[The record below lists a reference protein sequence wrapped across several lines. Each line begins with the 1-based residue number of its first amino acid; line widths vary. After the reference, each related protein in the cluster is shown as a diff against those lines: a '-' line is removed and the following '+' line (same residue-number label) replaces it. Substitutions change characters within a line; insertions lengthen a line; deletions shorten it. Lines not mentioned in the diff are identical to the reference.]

1 MKHIEKKI
9 LMLLSVVVL
18 AAGCIKED
26 LDDCW
31 NVSLYFQYLADGDKD
46 VLAQYVDKV
55 YLFVYNEADE
65 LVAKESYNQDELINF
80 QATPHF
86 RLMPGRYRT
95 VVVGN
100 AYDQTVVVNEASGD
114 YDHIYIQH
122 PNWGTDEV
130 VEGHDHN
137 YIGDAYFEIGADKLV
152 RDTVTMESA
161 HVNVEV
167 EIKGAYMGTKA
178 DNGGYTLVFENSN
191 AQTSFK
197 NEVNPG
203 AQGNCYPELFYDE
216 ATGFDEATGLL
227 KTQDLALFRM
237 DGDGCCNHLMKLMD
251 AEGKV
256 VAEKDIDEYIEENKI
271 DITKA
276 EVTLRIGIEF
286 TQLGPVQIHIPDWEI
301 VDVTPEL

>member
-1 MKHIEKKI
+1 
-9 LMLLSVVVL
+9 MLLSVVVL

-31 NVSLYFQYLADGDKD
+31 NVSLYFQYLADGNKD
-46 VLAQYVDKV
+46 VLSQYVEKV
-55 YLFVYNEADE
+55 DLYVYDE
-65 LVAKESYNQDELINF
+65 EDALVAEESYNQDELINF

-86 RLMPGRYRT
+86 RLMPGRYRV

-100 AYDQTVVVNEASGD
+100 AYDRTAVVNKESGD
-114 YDHIYIQH
+114 YDRIYIQH

-191 AQTSFK
+191 AQTSFE
-197 NEVNPG
+197 N
-203 AQGNCYPELFYDE
+203 
-216 ATGFDEATGLL
+216 
-227 KTQDLALFRM
+227 LFRM

-286 TQLGPVQIHIPDWEI
+286 TQLGPVEIHIPDWEI

>member
-31 NVSLYFQYLADGDKD
+31 NVSLYFQYLADGNKD
-46 VLAQYVDKV
+46 VLSQYVEKV
-55 YLFVYNEADE
+55 DLYVYDE
-65 LVAKESYNQDELINF
+65 EDALVAEESYNQDELINF

-86 RLMPGRYRT
+86 RLMPGRYRV

-100 AYDQTVVVNEASGD
+100 AYDRTAVVNKESGD
-114 YDHIYIQH
+114 YDRIYIQH

-191 AQTSFK
+191 AQTSFE
-197 NEVNPG
+197 NEVNPE
-203 AQGNCYPELFYDE
+203 AQGTCCPPLVY
-216 ATGFDEATGLL
+216 DEATGLL

-237 DGDGCCNHLMKLMD
+237 DEHCDHVLKLID
-251 AEGKV
+251 AEGNVRKTV
-256 VAEKDIDEYIEENKI
+256 DIDKYIEENKI

-276 EVTLRIGIEF
+276 EATLRIGFEIKHLE
-286 TQLGPVQIHIPDWEI
+286 VDIYVPDWEI
-301 VDVTPEL
+301 VDVTPGL

>member
-1 MKHIEKKI
+1 MKHIEKMI

-46 VLAQYVDKV
+46 VLSQYVEKV
-55 YLFVYNEADE
+55 DLYVYDE
-65 LVAKESYNQDELINF
+65 GDALVARESYNQDELINF

-86 RLMPGRYRT
+86 RLMPGRYRV

-100 AYDQTVVVNEASGD
+100 AYGQTAVVNEESGD
-114 YDHIYIQH
+114 YDRTYIQH

-130 VEGHDHN
+130 VTGHDHN
-137 YIGDAYFEIGADKLV
+137 YMGDKYFEIGADKLV

-161 HVNVEV
+161 HINVEV

-178 DNGGYTLVFENSN
+178 DNGGYTLVFEHSN
-191 AQTSFK
+191 AQTSFE
-197 NEVNPG
+197 NEVNAE
-203 AQGNCYPELFYDE
+203 AQGTCCPPLVYDE
-216 ATGFDEATGLL
+216 ETGLL
-227 KTQDLALFRM
+227 RTDRLALFRM
-237 DGDGCCNHLMKLMD
+237 DGDGCCEHVMKLMD

-256 VAEKDIDEYIEENKI
+256 VAEKDIDEYIRENGI

-276 EVTLRIGIEF
+276 EATLRIGIEF
-286 TQLGPVQIHIPDWEI
+286 THLGVEIKIPDWEI
-301 VDVTPEL
+301 VDVTPEF

>member
-31 NVSLYFQYLADGDKD
+31 NVSLYFQYLADGNKD
-46 VLAQYVDKV
+46 VLSQYVEKV
-55 YLFVYNEADE
+55 DLYVYDE
-65 LVAKESYNQDELINF
+65 EDALVAEESYNQDELINF

-86 RLMPGRYRT
+86 RLMPGRYRV

-100 AYDQTVVVNEASGD
+100 AYDRTAVVNKESGD
-114 YDHIYIQH
+114 YDRIYIQH

-191 AQTSFK
+191 AQTSFE
-197 NEVNPG
+197 NEVNPE
-203 AQGNCYPELFYDE
+203 AQGTCCPPLVY
-216 ATGFDEATGLL
+216 DEATGLL

-237 DGDGCCNHLMKLMD
+237 DGDGCCNHLMKLMN

-286 TQLGPVQIHIPDWEI
+286 TQLGPVEIHIPDWEI

>member
-9 LMLLSVVVL
+9 WMLLTVAVL

-26 LDDCW
+26 LGDCW

-46 VLAQYVDKV
+46 VLSQYVEKV
-55 YLFVYNEADE
+55 DLYVYDERDE
-65 LVAKESYNQDELINF
+65 LVGQESYYQDELINF

-86 RLMPGRYRT
+86 RLEPGRYR
-95 VVVGN
+95 VVTVGN
-100 AYDQTVVVNEASGD
+100 AYGQTAVVNEESGD

-122 PNWGTDEV
+122 PNWGTDDV
-130 VEGHDHN
+130 VTGHDHN
-137 YIGDAYFEIGADKLV
+137 YIGDCYFEIGADKLV

-161 HVNVEV
+161 HINVEV
-167 EIKGAYMGTKA
+167 EIKGLNLNTKA
-178 DNGGYTLVFENSN
+178 VEGYTLVFENSN
-191 AQTSFK
+191 AQTSFE

-216 ATGFDEATGLL
+216 ATGLV
-227 KTQDLALFRM
+227 KTQDLALFRL
-237 DGDGCCNHLMKLMD
+237 DDQCEHVMKLMN

-256 VAEKDIDEYIEENKI
+256 VAEKDIDEYIRENEI

-276 EVTLRIGIEF
+276 EATLRIGIEF
-286 TQLGPVQIHIPDWEI
+286 THLGVEIKLPDWEI
-301 VDVTPEL
+301 VDVTPEF

>member
-31 NVSLYFQYLADGDKD
+31 NVSLYFQYLADGNKD
-46 VLAQYVDKV
+46 VLSQYVEKV
-55 YLFVYNEADE
+55 DLYVYDE
-65 LVAKESYNQDELINF
+65 EDALVAEESYNQDELINF

-86 RLMPGRYRT
+86 RLMPGRYRV

-100 AYDQTVVVNEASGD
+100 AYDRTAVVNKESGD
-114 YDHIYIQH
+114 YDRIYIQH

-191 AQTSFK
+191 AQTSFE

-216 ATGFDEATGLL
+216 ATGLV
-227 KTQDLALFRM
+227 KTQDLALFRL
-237 DGDGCCNHLMKLMD
+237 DDQCEHVMKLVED
-251 AEGKV
+251 ATGKELAIV
-256 VAEKDIDEYIEENKI
+256 DVDQFIAENKLE
-271 DITKA
+271 A
-276 EVTLRIGIEF
+276 EVAKSEATLRIGIEF
-286 TQLGPVQIHIPDWEI
+286 TPVGVTIKIPDWEI
-301 VDVTPEL
+301 VDVKPEF

>member
-9 LMLLSVVVL
+9 WMLLTVAVL

-26 LDDCW
+26 LGDCW

-55 YLFVYNEADE
+55 DLYVYDEADA
-65 LVAKESYNQDELINF
+65 LVAREAYYRDELINF

-86 RLMPGRYRT
+86 RLEPGRYRV

-100 AYDQTVVVNEASGD
+100 AHDRTAVVNEESGD

-122 PNWGTDEV
+122 PNWGYDEPV
-130 VEGHDHN
+130 TGHDHN
-137 YIGDAYFEIGADKLV
+137 YIGDCYFEIGADKLV

-161 HVNVEV
+161 HINVEV
-167 EIKGAYMGTKA
+167 EIKGLNLNTKA
-178 DNGGYTLVFENSN
+178 VEGYTLVFENSN
-191 AQTSFK
+191 AQTSFE

-216 ATGFDEATGLL
+216 ATGLV
-227 KTQDLALFRM
+227 KTQDLALFRL
-237 DGDGCCNHLMKLMD
+237 DDRCEHVMKLMN

-256 VAEKDIDEYIEENKI
+256 VAEKDIDEYIRENEI

-276 EVTLRIGIEF
+276 EATLRIGIEF
-286 TQLGPVQIHIPDWEI
+286 THLGVEIKLPEWEI

>member
-9 LMLLSVVVL
+9 WMLLTVAVL

-26 LDDCW
+26 LGDCW

-55 YLFVYNEADE
+55 DLYVYNERDE
-65 LVAKESYNQDELINF
+65 LVGQESYYQDELINF

-86 RLMPGRYRT
+86 RLEPGRYR
-95 VVVGN
+95 VVTVGN
-100 AYDQTVVVNEASGD
+100 AYGQTAVVNEASGD

-122 PNWGTDEV
+122 PNWGYDEPV
-130 VEGHDHN
+130 TGHDHN
-137 YIGDAYFEIGADKLV
+137 YIGGCYFEIGADKLV

-161 HVNVEV
+161 HINVEV
-167 EIKGAYMGTKA
+167 EIKGLNLNTKA
-178 DNGGYTLVFENSN
+178 VEGYTLVFENSN

-216 ATGFDEATGLL
+216 ATGLV
-227 KTQDLALFRM
+227 KTQDLALFRL
-237 DGDGCCNHLMKLMD
+237 DDQCEHVMKLMN

-256 VAEKDIDEYIEENKI
+256 VAEKDIDEYIRENEI

-276 EVTLRIGIEF
+276 EATLRIGIEF
-286 TQLGPVQIHIPDWEI
+286 THLGVTIKIPDWEI
-301 VDVTPEL
+301 VDVKPEF

>member
-9 LMLLSVVVL
+9 WMLLTVAVL

-26 LDDCW
+26 LGDCW

-46 VLAQYVDKV
+46 VLSQYVEKV
-55 YLFVYNEADE
+55 DLYVYDERDE
-65 LVAKESYNQDELINF
+65 LVGQESYYQDELINF

-86 RLMPGRYRT
+86 RLEPGRYR
-95 VVVGN
+95 VVTVGN
-100 AYDQTVVVNEASGD
+100 AYGQTAVVNEESGD

-122 PNWGTDEV
+122 PNWGTDDV
-130 VEGHDHN
+130 VTGHDHN
-137 YIGDAYFEIGADKLV
+137 YIGDCYFEIGADKLV

-161 HVNVEV
+161 HINVEV

-216 ATGFDEATGLL
+216 ATGLV
-227 KTQDLALFRM
+227 KTQDLALFRL
-237 DGDGCCNHLMKLMD
+237 DDQCEHVMKLMN

-256 VAEKDIDEYIEENKI
+256 VAEKDIDEYIRENEI

-276 EVTLRIGIEF
+276 EATLRIGIEF
-286 TQLGPVQIHIPDWEI
+286 THLGVEIKLPDWEI
-301 VDVTPEL
+301 VDVTPEF

>member
-1 MKHIEKKI
+1 
-9 LMLLSVVVL
+9 MLLTVAVL

-26 LDDCW
+26 LGDCW

-46 VLAQYVDKV
+46 VLSQYVEKV
-55 YLFVYNEADE
+55 DLYVYDERDE
-65 LVAKESYNQDELINF
+65 LVGQESYYQDELINF

-86 RLMPGRYRT
+86 RLEPGRYR
-95 VVVGN
+95 VVTVGN
-100 AYDQTVVVNEASGD
+100 AYGQTAVVNEESGD

-122 PNWGTDEV
+122 PNWGTDDV
-130 VEGHDHN
+130 VTGHDHN
-137 YIGDAYFEIGADKLV
+137 YIGDCYFEIGADKLV

-161 HVNVEV
+161 HINVEV

-216 ATGFDEATGLL
+216 ATGLV
-227 KTQDLALFRM
+227 KTQDLALFRL
-237 DGDGCCNHLMKLMD
+237 DDQCEHVMKLMN

-256 VAEKDIDEYIEENKI
+256 VAEKDIDEYIRENEI

-276 EVTLRIGIEF
+276 EATLRIGIEF
-286 TQLGPVQIHIPDWEI
+286 THLGVEIKLPDWEI
-301 VDVTPEL
+301 VDVTPEF

>member
-1 MKHIEKKI
+1 MKHIEN
-9 LMLLSVVVL
+9 MLFVLAVFVL

-55 YLFVYNEADE
+55 DLYVYNERDE
-65 LVAKESYNQDELINF
+65 LVGQESYNQDELINF

-86 RLMPGRYRT
+86 RLEPGRYR
-95 VVVGN
+95 VVTVGN
-100 AYDQTVVVNEASGD
+100 AYGQTAVVNEESGD

-122 PNWGTDEV
+122 PNWGYDGLVT
-130 VEGHDHN
+130 GHDHN
-137 YIGDAYFEIGADKLV
+137 YIGDCYFEIGADKLV

-161 HVNVEV
+161 HINVEV
-167 EIKGAYMGTKA
+167 EIKGLNLNTKA
-178 DNGGYTLVFENSN
+178 VEGYTLVFENSN

-216 ATGFDEATGLL
+216 ATGLV
-227 KTQDLALFRM
+227 KTQDLALFRL
-237 DGDGCCNHLMKLMD
+237 DDRCEHVMKLVED
-251 AEGKV
+251 ATGKELATV
-256 VAEKDIDEYIEENKI
+256 DVDQFIADNDLEAEMAKSE
-271 DITKA
+271 A
-276 EVTLRIGIEF
+276 TLRIGIEF
-286 TQLGPVQIHIPDWEI
+286 TPVGVTIKIPDWEI
-301 VDVTPEL
+301 VDVKPEF